1 MQHSSK
7 KQKAAVV
14 TSVGGNALQSG
25 VVTIL
30 EFLILIQHLEKYWY
44 SIGHN
49 GWSDHSQM
57 SGMRWTYVGT
67 GVSRVTSVRV
77 IKCSRCRFIDS
88 LEKKYWTH
96 LKFSESIHIHTL
108 ILHYYKETHY
118 CYHISFV
125 CYAAIYWVTVPKFR
139 NHTTVTNKAVLLLLV

>member
-1 MQHSSK
+1 MSLMQHSSK

-14 TSVGGNALQSG
+14 TSVGVNALQSG

-49 GWSDHSQM
+49 RWSDHSQM

-108 ILHYYKETHY
+108 IFLT
-118 CYHISFV
+118 
-125 CYAAIYWVTVPKFR
+125 TLLQR
-139 NHTTVTNKAVLLLLV
+139 NTLLLPHQFCVLCSNLLSHCSKIQESHYSY